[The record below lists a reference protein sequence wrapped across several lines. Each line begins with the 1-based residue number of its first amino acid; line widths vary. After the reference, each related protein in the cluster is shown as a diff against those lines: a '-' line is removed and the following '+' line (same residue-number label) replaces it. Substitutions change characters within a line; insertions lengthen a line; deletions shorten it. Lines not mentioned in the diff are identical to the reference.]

1 VTTEDPAATAA
12 AERDPADVRVLIAD
26 DQKVVREG
34 LVSLIGLLPGIAV
47 VGAAIDGD
55 DAVRQAVELRPD
67 VVLMDLNMPRRNGV
81 EATEQLRGLLPD
93 TAVVVLTT
101 YSDDAWVF
109 AALQA
114 GARGFLTKDAG
125 ADEILRA
132 ITDVAAGHAQLDPAV
147 QRRLLDA
154 LSGGDRFAVADT
166 SVQDRAARPSPSEPP
181 GPAAGTG
188 ESPDG
193 LTPREAEVLG
203 HIAAGL
209 SNAEIAA
216 ALYLS
221 EATVKTHINHIF
233 SKTGLR
239 DRAQLVGYA
248 FRNGLASAELVPR
261 ALLAPLALLAQPG
274 SPSPPWG

>member
-1 VTTEDPAATAA
+1 VTT
-12 AERDPADVRVLIAD
+12 RVLIVD

-55 DAVRQAVELRPD
+55 DAIRQAVELGPD
-67 VVLMDLNMPRRNGV
+67 VVLMDLNMPRCNGV
-81 EATEQLRGLLPD
+81 EATERLRRLQPD
-93 TAVVVLTT
+93 VAVVVLTT

-154 LSGGDRFAVADT
+154 LSSGVRFGVADNT
-166 SVQDRAARPSPSEPP
+166 PPP
-181 GPAAGTG
+181 GPSGPAASADAIA
-188 ESPDG
+188 EPPDG
-193 LTPREAEVLG
+193 LSPREAEVLT

-216 ALYLS
+216 ALYVS

-248 FRNGLASAELVPR
+248 FRTGLAS
-261 ALLAPLALLAQPG
+261 PG
-274 SPSPPWG
+274 

>member
-12 AERDPADVRVLIAD
+12 AERDPGDVRVLIVD

-34 LVSLIGLLPGIAV
+34 LVSLIGLLPGITV

-55 DAVRQAVELRPD
+55 DAVRLALELRPD

-81 EATEQLRGLLPD
+81 EATQQLRGLLPD
-93 TAVVVLTT
+93 AAVVVLTT

-154 LSGGDRFAVADT
+154 LSSGDRFAVADT
-166 SVQDRAARPSPSEPP
+166 TAPDRDRAAQSLASE
-181 GPAAGTG
+181 PAAGTR
-188 ESPDG
+188 EPPDG
-193 LTPREAEVLG
+193 LTPREAEVLA

-209 SNAEIAA
+209 SNTEIAA
-216 ALYLS
+216 TLYVS

-248 FRNGLASAELVPR
+248 FRHGLASA
-261 ALLAPLALLAQPG
+261 G
-274 SPSPPWG
+274 

>member
-1 VTTEDPAATAA
+1 MREG
-12 AERDPADVRVLIAD
+12 VRGDRSGISVLIVD
-26 DQKVVREG
+26 DQQIVREA
-34 LVSLIGLLPGIAV
+34 LVSLIGLLPGIRV

-81 EATEQLRGLLPD
+81 QATAELRRVLPD

-101 YSDDAWVF
+101 FSDDDWVF
-109 AALQA
+109 SALQA

-125 ADEILRA
+125 ADEIHRA
-132 ITDVAAGHAQLDPAV
+132 ITDVAAGHAQLDPSV

-154 LSGGDRFAVADT
+154 LSRGDGFAVAPVPT
-166 SVQDRAARPSPSEPP
+166 PP
-181 GPAAGTG
+181 
-188 ESPDG
+188 DD
-193 LTPREAEVLG
+193 LTPREAEVLA

-216 ALYLS
+216 ALFVS
-221 EATVKTHINHIF
+221 EATVKTHVNHIF
-233 SKTGLR
+233 TKTGLR

-248 FRNGLASAELVPR
+248 FRHGIGA
-261 ALLAPLALLAQPG
+261 
-274 SPSPPWG
+274 